1 LTQFFAALITQ
12 VLFSTGNKLDRLLD
26 LQQTGLLDYW
36 DLWFRPMSPQCT
48 GNVQSGKQM
57 PKNKLAPLS
66 LKNLTGAF
74 LVIAV
79 GFGLSLLAFLCE
91 KIISMP
97 DRHSI
102 RTQIVQISNPQ

>member
-1 LTQFFAALITQ
+1 M
-12 VLFSTGNKLDRLLD
+12 SKNKLD
-26 LQQTGLLDYW
+26 
-36 DLWFRPMSPQCT
+36 
-48 GNVQSGKQM
+48 
-57 PKNKLAPLS
+57 PLS
-66 LKNLTGAF
+66 LKKLTGAF

-102 RTQIVQISNPQ
+102 RTRTHNNR

>member
-1 LTQFFAALITQ
+1 
-12 VLFSTGNKLDRLLD
+12 LD

-36 DLWFRPMSPQCT
+36 DLWFRPISSQCT
-48 GNVQSGKQM
+48 GNVQSGKAM
-57 PKNKLAPLS
+57 SKNKLDPLS
-66 LKNLTGAF
+66 LKKLTGAF

-102 RTQIVQISNPQ
+102 RTRIVQISNPQ